1 MEIIVT
7 HVAMERKM
15 YNVQSVTFSLLGI
28 HVPSLS
34 HLIEIATF
42 EGQWW
47 TEFFIMMFDNYI
59 YCD

>member
-42 EGQWW
+42 EGQ
-47 TEFFIMMFDNYI
+47 
-59 YCD
+59 

>member
-28 HVPSLS
+28 RVPSLS
-34 HLIEIATF
+34 RLIEIATF
-42 EGQWW
+42 EGQ
-47 TEFFIMMFDNYI
+47 
-59 YCD
+59 